1 MVSRPEPLAHSYL
14 HDHRGRP
21 DLIVIPHVAG
31 QTEEALLA
39 AGITAAACIRQALNG
54 DTPDNAVNNIPGRQA
69 LAG

>member
-39 AGITAAACIRQALNG
+39 AGITCRGVHPLR
-54 DTPDNAVNNIPGRQA
+54 VRVS
-69 LAG
+69 